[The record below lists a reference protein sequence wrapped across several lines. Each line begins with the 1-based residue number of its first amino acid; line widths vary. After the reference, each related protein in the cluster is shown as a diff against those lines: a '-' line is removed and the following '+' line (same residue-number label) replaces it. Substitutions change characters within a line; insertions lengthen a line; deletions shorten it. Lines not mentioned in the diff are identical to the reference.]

1 MSERIREFAND
12 GYVFPVRDEG
22 PIDGEIVVLLHGFP
36 QTSKSWDAVTAG
48 LNAAGYRTL
57 VFDQRGYT
65 PTARPRGRFAYRIS
79 ALVGDVAALVATVG
93 SSVHL
98 VGHDWGAIVAWAT
111 AAARPDLV
119 RTLTAVSVPHSRA
132 YLRSLLSST
141 QAFKSYYIA
150 VFQIPWL
157 ADTVLRRFPK
167 LTDRLFADGGMGA
180 AALRQVHSDVIE
192 SGALTPAINWYRAL
206 PFSSP
211 RYLQRVTRPTTY
223 VWSADDIALGRRC
236 AQLCER
242 YVTGPYR
249 FEVVD
254 GSHWIP
260 EEKPEFVRDL
270 IVDRIRAS

>member
-1 MSERIREFAND
+1 
-12 GYVFPVRDEG
+12 
-22 PIDGEIVVLLHGFP
+22 
-36 QTSKSWDAVTAG
+36 
-48 LNAAGYRTL
+48 
-57 VFDQRGYT
+57 
-65 PTARPRGRFAYRIS
+65 
-79 ALVGDVAALVATVG
+79 
-93 SSVHL
+93 VHL

-167 LTDRLFADGGMGA
+167 LTDRLLADGGMGA